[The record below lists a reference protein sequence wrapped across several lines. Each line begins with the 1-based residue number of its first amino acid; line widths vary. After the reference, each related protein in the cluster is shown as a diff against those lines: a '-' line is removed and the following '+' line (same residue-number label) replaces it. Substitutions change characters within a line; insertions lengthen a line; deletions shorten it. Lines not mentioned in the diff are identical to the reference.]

1 MKTILMDV
9 WYWTLVG
16 SVFLYVIW
24 CLYEIKKGEK
34 S

>member
-1 MKTILMDV
+1 MKTLMDV
-9 WYWTLVG
+9 WYWTLVA
-16 SVFLYVIW
+16 SVPTYVIW

>member
-9 WYWTLVG
+9 WYWTLVA
-16 SVFLYVIW
+16 SVPMYVTW

>member
-1 MKTILMDV
+1 MKTLMDV
-9 WYWTLVG
+9 WFWALVT
-16 SVFLYVIW
+16 SVPMYVTW

>member
-1 MKTILMDV
+1 MKTLMDV
-9 WYWTLVG
+9 WFLALVA
-16 SVFLYVIW
+16 SVPMYVTW

>member
-1 MKTILMDV
+1 MKALLMDV
-9 WYWTLVG
+9 WFWALVA
-16 SVFLYVIW
+16 SVPTYVIW

>member
-1 MKTILMDV
+1 MKTLMDV
-9 WYWTLVG
+9 WYWLWVA
-16 SVFLYVIW
+16 SVPTYVAW